1 MRKRPKSPCLRGPQ
15 RPAQVVRVPLIAL
28 LTIGGITSP
37 GCGGSAKAPVGAMTA
52 APVTIKFLRH
62 DNATYLQAD
71 NAFFAEYTLAHP
83 NVTIESTTVDFR
95 TLMST
100 LLSDLKTNQ
109 FAFDLVLVPPSRV
122 CSFADNLGD
131 VPVDVASLA
140 EAQNTFF
147 AAPLAGSTCAGHL
160 KGLPVEYNLEYGG
173 VVVNLD
179 KYRAKF
185 PGKTP
190 SWSDWQSFIADAAQL
205 TEYDAANN
213 PMANGLDLSPDWSPP
228 FRHIFMSQILQRGG
242 TFWSPTGTF
251 DFSTPAAH
259 DSLTAM
265 VDWVTKDKVMF
276 RSLVPDK
283 NTNVTTR
290 LAAGATGYGWSDP
303 AKPLSVMG
311 YLGTWG
317 VPSITGMVPP
327 GSQWNYEYFP
337 LPPIV
342 GTQHKFVTDSGWAF
356 AVPQTSPNAQVAW
369 DIAKSL
375 ALSPEAMRKW
385 SATTGALPALR
396 ANGAATAVASNP
408 TLGKVQPLLELGL
421 WMGFGPAAAID
432 AANGGMVS
440 NFFAAVAGTKSVDQA
455 LLDMQQTANTAIA
468 AAAAR

>member
-1 MRKRPKSPCLRGPQ
+1 M
-15 RPAQVVRVPLIAL
+15 AL
-28 LTIGGITSP
+28 VMAVIGNA
-37 GCGGSAKAPVGAMTA
+37 GCGGSEKSPAGAMTA
-52 APVTIKFLRH
+52 PPVTIKFLRH
-62 DNATYLQAD
+62 DNATYLEAD
-71 NAFFAEYTLAHP
+71 NAFFAEYVLAHP

-122 CSFADNLGD
+122 CSFVDNLGD
-131 VPVDVASLA
+131 VPVDVATLA

-147 AAPLAGSTCAGHL
+147 PAPLAGSTCAGHL

-179 KYRAKF
+179 KYQAKF
-185 PGKTP
+185 PGRTP
-190 SWSDWQSFIADAAQL
+190 NWPNWSSFIGEAAQL
-205 TEYDAANN
+205 TEYDGANN

-242 TFWSPTGTF
+242 TFWSPAGTF
-251 DFSTPAAH
+251 DFATPAAR
-259 DSLTAM
+259 DSLAAM
-265 VDWVTKDKVMF
+265 VEWVTKDKVMF
-276 RSLVPDK
+276 RNLVPDR

-290 LAAGATGYGWSDP
+290 LAAGATGYGWNDP

-317 VPSITGMVPP
+317 VPSIKGMVPP
-327 GSQWNYEYFP
+327 GSQWNFDYYP

-342 GTQHKFVTDSGWAF
+342 GTEHKFVTDSGWAF
-356 AVPQTSPNAQVAW
+356 AVPLTSPNAKVAW

-385 SATTGALPALR
+385 SAITGALPALR
-396 ANGAATAVASNP
+396 ANGAVTAVASNP
-408 TLGKVQPLLELGL
+408 QLGKVQPLLDLGQ
-421 WMGFGPAAAID
+421 WVGFVPAAAID
-432 AANGGMVS
+432 ATNGGMVS
-440 NFFAAVAGTKSVDQA
+440 NFFAAVGGTKTIDQA
-455 LLDMQQTANTAIA
+455 LIDMQQTANNAIA
-468 AAAAR
+468 AAAGTK